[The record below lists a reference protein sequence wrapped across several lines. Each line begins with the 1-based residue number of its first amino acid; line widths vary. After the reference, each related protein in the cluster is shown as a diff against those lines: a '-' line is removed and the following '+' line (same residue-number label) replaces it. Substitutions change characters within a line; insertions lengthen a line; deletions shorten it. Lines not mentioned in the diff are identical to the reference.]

1 MEENFD
7 KGYDSDGECGP
18 FMIMEDVEGEQI
30 FDEPELGERASDELG
45 TKDGATV
52 VTNDDD
58 ADEDISNEVEGGDI
72 DHTEGDSA
80 AAYHIPIDEADLV
93 KMSRDAIKK
102 ELRLRGQRSSGNKGE
117 LLGRLRKALEDK
129 VVGGIEEKIR
139 EEKYREKK

>member
-18 FMIMEDVEGEQI
+18 FMTMGGVEGEQI

-58 ADEDISNEVEGGDI
+58 ADKDMSNEVKGGDI

-80 AAYHIPIDEADLV
+80 AA
-93 KMSRDAIKK
+93 
-102 ELRLRGQRSSGNKGE
+102 
-117 LLGRLRKALEDK
+117 
-129 VVGGIEEKIR
+129 
-139 EEKYREKK
+139 

>member
-1 MEENFD
+1 MVNVD
-7 KGYDSDGECGP
+7 R
-18 FMIMEDVEGEQI
+18 FMTMEDVEGEQI

-58 ADEDISNEVEGGDI
+58 ADKGISNAVEGGDI

-80 AAYHIPIDEADLV
+80 AAYHIPIGEADLV

-102 ELRLRGQRSSGNKGE
+102 ELCLRGQRLFG
-117 LLGRLRKALEDK
+117 
-129 VVGGIEEKIR
+129 
-139 EEKYREKK
+139 

>member
-18 FMIMEDVEGEQI
+18 FITMEDVEGEQI

-45 TKDGATV
+45 TEDGATV

-58 ADEDISNEVEGGDI
+58 ADEDISNKVEGGDI

-93 KMSRDAIKK
+93 KMSRDEIKK
-102 ELRLRGQRSSGNKGE
+102 GVSP
-117 LLGRLRKALEDK
+117 
-129 VVGGIEEKIR
+129 
-139 EEKYREKK
+139 

>member
-1 MEENFD
+1 MT
-7 KGYDSDGECGP
+7 
-18 FMIMEDVEGEQI
+18 MEDVEGKQI

-52 VTNDDD
+52 VTNDND
-58 ADEDISNEVEGGDI
+58 ADEDISNKVEGGDI

-93 KMSRDAIKK
+93 KMSRDEIKK
-102 ELRLRGQRSSGNKGE
+102 EFRLRGERLSGNKGE

-129 VVGGIEEKIR
+129 VVGGSKKKIK
-139 EEKYREKK
+139 EEKYQEKK